1 MSVLS
6 EFWRK
11 LSWKFIVAVLVIQGL
26 YWFVLAPFIFL
37 TPNIEPLRVENPRYA
52 IISEPEFEA
61 ARTIDHVETKFP
73 IFECCD
79 PVHLSVKMTV
89 NLDEVPSRGL
99 GYIKNT
105 SIDNQALSVNGVLI
119 HREGSFDLN
128 NHTFH
133 GQQTDLRYIPAAI
146 LNKGENTL
154 HLITVRSGNPY
165 TDVYA
170 PLVAPYDVLK
180 DQASQRL
187 WIMNEYKLVVASVLL
202 VVSAF
207 GLLLITHSEQRL
219 FGIWLSV
226 LSFAWAA
233 SSLFSLMPVWP
244 IGSTGRLIVFCAIH
258 FTLPVALYSLV
269 DSWTEKPVLWVQN
282 TLIAFTVIGF
292 SAAIIGLTLGA
303 MPQGYDLADSL
314 LNWMSI
320 TLGILT
326 LGRLLYHALFVPD
339 QRSIEL
345 AVLSLAVVALAAD
358 AWTEITTQ
366 RARAYLDDASPVLL
380 VGLVLGFL
388 SRNFHLFRSASD
400 INATLSALLK
410 DRETELEASYRDRR
424 NLLKHQAH
432 QEERQRIVSDMH
444 DGLGSE
450 LMALL
455 VATKRG
461 DVNTDWVAQGLQSII
476 DEMRLMMDSME
487 SVGESFSAALSTFRD
502 RIAPNVERAGLKLDW
517 QGDLENLPEFEGRDI
532 LNIFRILQEAVTNTL
547 KHANADI
554 VKIQI
559 YPPQAEGNELR
570 LTVSDNGQG
579 MPDASKPGRGLT
591 NMQTRARALGGS
603 LDISSTA
610 SGVTLSL
617 SVPIRPRVQA

>member
-89 NLDEVPSRGL
+89 NLDKVPSRGL

-105 SIDNQALSVNGVLI
+105 SIDNQALSVNGVLV
-119 HREGSFDLN
+119 HREGNFDLN

-133 GQQTDLRYIPAAI
+133 GQQTHLHYIPAAI

-282 TLIAFTVIGF
+282 TLIALAGIGF
-292 SAAIIGLTLGA
+292 SVAVVGLTLGA

-320 TLGILT
+320 TFGILT

-517 QGDLENLPEFEGRDI
+517 QGDLENLPELEGRDV